1 MEKRT
6 ASACADCRVEKRE
19 RICLSEEGRG
29 PEACPT
35 LNQRETIKAAT
46 AEYDRAGIGEFAR
59 QASIQEVECYAGRDN
74 KPFVKRPVKP
84 RVQEVC
90 EFAHRMGFKK
100 LGVAFCVGLTREAV
114 TLNEIL
120 VSQGFEVVSVMCKV
134 GRVPKERIGVK
145 DEEKILIGEFEP
157 LCNSIGQAKILNAEK
172 TELNILL
179 GLCVGHDSLFFKYAD
194 AYTTVL
200 VAKDRVLGHN
210 PAAALY
216 TCGSYYSRMMK
227 PGF

>member
-1 MEKRT
+1 MERRT

-29 PEACPT
+29 PKFCPT
-35 LNQRETIKAAT
+35 LNQGETIRAAT
-46 AEYDRAGIGEFAR
+46 AEYDQEDIGEFAR
-59 QASIQEVECYAGRDN
+59 QASIQEGECYAGRDN

-90 EFAHRMGFKK
+90 EFAHKMGFKR
-100 LGVAFCVGLTREAV
+100 LGVAFCVGLTREAA

-157 LCNSIGQAKILNAEK
+157 LCNSIGQAKILNAEQ

-179 GLCVGHDSLFFKYAD
+179 GLCVGHDSLFFNYAD

-210 PAAALY
+210 PVAALY
-216 TCGSYYSRMMK
+216 TSGSYYNRMMK

>member
-1 MEKRT
+1 MEKRP
-6 ASACADCRVEKRE
+6 ASACANCRIEKNE
-19 RICLSEEGRG
+19 KICLSEDGRG
-29 PEACPT
+29 PKFCPT
-35 LNQRETIKAAT
+35 LNREETIQAAT
-46 AEYDRAGIGEFAR
+46 EEYDRADIGEFAR
-59 QASIQEVECYAGRDN
+59 QASIQEGECYAGRET
-74 KPFVKRPVKP
+74 KPYVRFPVKP

-90 EFAHRMGFKK
+90 EFAHKMGFKK
-100 LGVAFCVGLTREAV
+100 LGIAFCVGMIKEAAI
-114 TLNEIL
+114 LNDIL
-120 VSQGFEVVSVMCKV
+120 VKQGFEVISVMCKV

-145 DEEKILIGEFEP
+145 DEEKIAIGEFEP
-157 LCNSIGQAKILNAEK
+157 LCNSIGQAKTLNAEK

-210 PAAALY
+210 PIAALY
-216 TCGSYYSRMMK
+216 TSGSYYSRMMK